1 MTQDELNKILN
12 EGKLTTTIISV
23 GGETKFEYYFK
34 GRTWIEDNQL
44 TNEEIVQLTNLN

>member
-1 MTQDELNKILN
+1 MDSKDELNKILS

-23 GGETKFEYYFK
+23 GGKTKFEYYFK

-44 TNEEIVQLTNLN
+44 TNEEIINKTE